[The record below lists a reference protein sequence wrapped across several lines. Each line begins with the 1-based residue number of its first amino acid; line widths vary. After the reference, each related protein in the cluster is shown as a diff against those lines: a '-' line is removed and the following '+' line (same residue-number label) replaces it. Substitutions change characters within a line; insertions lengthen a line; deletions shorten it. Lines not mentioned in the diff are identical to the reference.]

1 MGINWFENVGT
12 QNYPVSRLHEHAIAV
27 LWDELQYGLE
37 RHTPVRVK
45 TISGEISGDLLDG
58 ITRVAVPTHKTP
70 VLGKLPDLALF
81 DQRDNPIR
89 VIEITTSNRDPNK
102 EGHFR
107 KANIDFVE
115 VSVKTPQELATF
127 CWVNAQPY
135 TPKFLKFT
143 RIKGKALSLVA
154 GRLGA
159 HAKPDYEVKEL
170 CDNLLKCSPESRR
183 RLAAILKEL
192 ESPESLL
199 RPISADNPKWDTLE
213 KNDNSD

>member
-37 RHTPVRVK
+37 RNTPVRVK
-45 TISGEISGDLLDG
+45 TVSGEISGDLLDG

-127 CWVNAQPY
+127 CWVTALPY
-135 TPKFLKFT
+135 VPEFRAIP
-143 RIKGKALSLVA
+143 RIRGNILSRV
-154 GRLGA
+154 GGNVKHNHR
-159 HAKPDYEVKEL
+159 PDQTVKEL
-170 CDNLLKCSPESRR
+170 CQALLGCSPEMRR
-183 RLAAILKEL
+183 QFASILKEL

-199 RPISADNPKWDTLE
+199 RPISADNPKRDTLK
-213 KNDNSD
+213 KNANSD

>member
-1 MGINWFENVGT
+1 MGINWSENVGT
-12 QNYPVSRLHEHAIAV
+12 QNYPVSRLHEHAIAI

-45 TISGEISGDLLDG
+45 TVSGEISGDLLDG
-58 ITRVAVPTHKTP
+58 IARVAVPTHKTP
-70 VLGKLPDLALF
+70 VLGKIPDLALF
-81 DQRDNPIR
+81 DQWDNPIR

-102 EGHFR
+102 ESHFH
-107 KANIDFVE
+107 KAQIDFVE

-127 CWVNAQPY
+127 CWVTVQPY

-143 RIKGKALSLVA
+143 RIRGRALSLVA
-154 GRLGA
+154 RKFGS

-170 CDNLLKCSPESRR
+170 CRNLLNCSPESRR
-183 RLAAILKEL
+183 QLAAILKGL

-199 RPISADNPKWDTLE
+199 RPISADNPKRDILE
-213 KNDNSD
+213 KNANSD